1 MPDQAT
7 ALPRMQAAVCPAG
20 VRQMYL
26 SLCERRREREV
37 EAGAADT
44 AAHWLRGLLDAA
56 GPAPSTLPKGADAFA
71 AWSAVHHD
79 LVGIQ
84 YKQYLGQRKAGAP
97 RRFFSNKAH
106 ALFFLKGVAPT
117 KLVDGAWLFGLLKHW
132 EQGEMRPLITTYLEE
147 LGNGVPEKNHV
158 VLFQQLIDSHGC
170 AQWQGLPDEY
180 FVQGLIQ
187 LALAYNADQ
196 FLPELIGYNLG
207 YEQLP
212 LHLLITACELNE
224 LGIDPYYF
232 TLHVTVDNAGSG
244 HARKAWEA
252 LHKLTPQVG
261 NLAAFLRRVEAG
273 YRLNDLGVG
282 TEAVI
287 DAFDLHGELVG
298 ILRAKT
304 AVGKNMHSDYCKV
317 GGRSLN
323 DWMADPGQV
332 PALLTALE
340 AQGWF
345 TRGQAPE
352 DSRFWELIQGDR
364 AHMFGVFSAYEQQV
378 LHDWIATP
386 PHPQAAA
393 VLPRV
398 ASHRA
403 RQRAAGVNGVNGV
416 NGAFGG
422 RARQVRDSAE
432 RGIIRHRFPDGA
444 HGWESVSCELRLLE
458 AKLAA
463 AGSKQ
468 DAIAMLIARMSPASH
483 HSSAGL
489 MATRIFSRL
498 YN

>member
-1 MPDQAT
+1 
-7 ALPRMQAAVCPAG
+7 
-20 VRQMYL
+20 
-26 SLCERRREREV
+26 
-37 EAGAADT
+37 
-44 AAHWLRGLLDAA
+44 
-56 GPAPSTLPKGADAFA
+56 
-71 AWSAVHHD
+71 
-79 LVGIQ
+79 
-84 YKQYLGQRKAGAP
+84 
-97 RRFFSNKAH
+97 
-106 ALFFLKGVAPT
+106 
-117 KLVDGAWLFGLLKHW
+117 
-132 EQGEMRPLITTYLEE
+132 MRPLITTYLEE

-170 AQWQGLPDEY
+170 AQWQGLPEEY
-180 FVQGLIQ
+180 FMQGLIQ
-187 LALAYNADQ
+187 LALGYNADQ

-212 LHLLITACELNE
+212 LHLLITAYELNE

-252 LHKLTPQVG
+252 LHKLMPQVG
-261 NLAAFLRRVEAG
+261 DPAAFLRRVEAG

-282 TEAVI
+282 TETVI

-298 ILRAKT
+298 ILRAKA

-323 DWMADPGQV
+323 DWMTDPGQV

-345 TRGQAPE
+345 TRGQVPE
-352 DSRFWELIQGDR
+352 DSRFWALIQGDR

-386 PHPQAAA
+386 SHPQAAA

-403 RQRAAGVNGVNGV
+403 RQRAAGANGLNGVHGV

-422 RARQVRDSAE
+422 RARQVRDNGE
-432 RGIIRHRFPDGA
+432 RGIIRHRFPDGED
-444 HGWESVSCELRLLE
+444 GWESISCELRLLE

-463 AGSKQ
+463 ASSKQ
-468 DAIAMLIARMSPASH
+468 DAIAMLIALMSPASH

>member
-1 MPDQAT
+1 MPDQAS
-7 ALPRMQAAVCPAG
+7 ALPRSPSAAHPVTSWAATSAPPCTS
-20 VRQMYL
+20 VRRMYL
-26 SLCERRREREV
+26 GLSERNID
-37 EAGAADT
+37 AGAADA
-44 AAHWLRGLLDAA
+44 AAHWLLTRIDAA
-56 GPAPSTLPKGADAFA
+56 GPAPSTLPQGADGFA
-71 AWSAVHHD
+71 AWSAAHTEA
-79 LVGIQ
+79 VGAQ
-84 YKQYLGQRKAGAP
+84 YKQYLAGRKTGAP

-106 ALFFLKGVAPT
+106 ALYFLKGVAPT

-132 EQGEMRPLITTYLEE
+132 EKSAMRPLITTYLEE

-158 VLFQQLIDSHGC
+158 VLFQQLIDAHGC
-170 AQWQGLPDEY
+170 AAWQDLPDEY

-212 LHLLITACELNE
+212 LHLLITSYELNE

-232 TLHVTVDNAGSG
+232 TLHVTVDNADSG

-252 LHKLTPQVG
+252 LHKLTPQLG
-261 NLAAFLRRVEAG
+261 DSAAFMRRVEAG

-287 DAFDLHGELVG
+287 GSFDLYAELVG

-323 DWMADPGQV
+323 DWMADPDHV
-332 PALLTALE
+332 PALLAALE

-345 TRGQAPE
+345 TRGQPPE
-352 DSRFWELIQGDR
+352 DSRFWALIQGDH
-364 AHMFGVFSAYEQQV
+364 AQMFGVFSPYEQQV

-386 PHPQAAA
+386 PHPQAQAA
-393 VLPRV
+393 LPRV

-403 RQRAAGVNGVNGV
+403 MQRAAGGI
-416 NGAFGG
+416 NGA
-422 RARQVRDSAE
+422 ARRVRETAE
-432 RGIIRHRFPDGA
+432 RGIIRHRFPDDEHA
-444 HGWESVSCELRLLE
+444 WEAISCELRLLE

-463 AGSKQ
+463 SSSKEE
-468 DAIAMLIARMSPASH
+468 AIALLTALMSPASH

-489 MATRIFSRL
+489 MATRIFSKL
-498 YN
+498 FN

>member
-1 MPDQAT
+1 MAEQAT
-7 ALPRMQAAVCPAG
+7 ATTRATPRPPSGTPSAVRTPSA
-20 VRQMYL
+20 RQMYL
-26 SLCERRREREV
+26 ALSERDID
-37 EAGAADT
+37 AGAAD
-44 AAHWLRGLLDAA
+44 AAAQWLLRQIDAA
-56 GPAPSTLPKGADAFA
+56 GPAPATLPQGADGFQ
-71 AWSAVHHD
+71 AWSSAHHD
-79 LVGIQ
+79 AVGAQ
-84 YKQYLGQRKAGAP
+84 YKQYLAQRKAGAP
-97 RRFFSNKAH
+97 RRYFSNKAH
-106 ALFFLKGVAPT
+106 ALYFLKGVAPT

-132 EQGEMRPLITTYLEE
+132 EQGAMRPLITTYLEE

-158 VLFQQLIDSHGC
+158 VLFQQLIDAHGC

-212 LHLLITACELNE
+212 LHLLITSYELNE

-232 TLHVTVDNAGSG
+232 TLHVTVDNADSG

-261 NLAAFLRRVEAG
+261 DPAAFMRRVEAG

-287 DAFDLHGELVG
+287 DSFDLYGELVG
-298 ILRAKT
+298 IMRAKT

-323 DWMADPGQV
+323 DWMADPDHV
-332 PALLTALE
+332 PALLAALE

-345 TRGQAPE
+345 MRGQAPE
-352 DSRFWELIQGDR
+352 NSRFWALIQGDH
-364 AHMFGVFSAYEQQV
+364 AQMFGVFTPYEQQV

-386 PHPQAAA
+386 PHPQATAA
-393 VLPRV
+393 LPRV

-403 RQRAAGVNGVNGV
+403 MQRAAG
-416 NGAFGG
+416 AITATP
-422 RARQVRDSAE
+422 RRVRETAE
-432 RGIIRHRFPDGA
+432 RGIIRHRFPDDEHA
-444 HGWESVSCELRLLE
+444 WETIACELRLLE
-458 AKLAA
+458 AKLATSD
-463 AGSKQ
+463 SKEE
-468 DAIAMLIARMSPASH
+468 AIALLTALMSPASH

-489 MATRIFSRL
+489 MATRVFSKL
-498 YN
+498 FN

>member
-7 ALPRMQAAVCPAG
+7 AIPRVHAAIRPAG
-20 VRQMYL
+20 ARQVYL
-26 SLCERRREREV
+26 ALCEHPREA
-37 EAGAADT
+37 EAGAAET
-44 AAHWLRGLLDAA
+44 AARWLRGQLDAA
-56 GPAPSTLPKGADAFA
+56 APARSTLPRGAAAFA
-71 AWSAVHHD
+71 AWSAAHHE
-79 LVGIQ
+79 LVGAQ
-84 YKQYLGQRKAGAP
+84 YKQYLAQRKAGEP

-106 ALFFLKGVAPT
+106 ALYFLKGVAPT

-132 EQGEMRPLITTYLEE
+132 QQGAMRPLITTYLEE

-158 VLFQQLIDSHGC
+158 VLFQQLIDAHGC
-170 AQWQGLPDEY
+170 AQWQGLPEDF
-180 FVQGLIQ
+180 FVQGAIQ
-187 LALAYNADQ
+187 LVLAYNADR

-212 LHLLITACELNE
+212 LHLLITAYELNE

-232 TLHVTVDNAGSG
+232 TLHVTVDNADSG

-252 LHKLTPQVG
+252 LEKLTPQVG
-261 NLAAFLRRVEAG
+261 DPAAFMRRVEAG
-273 YRLNDLGVG
+273 YRLNDLGMG
-282 TEAVI
+282 TEVVI
-287 DAFDLHGELVG
+287 DSFDLHDELVG

-323 DWMADPGQV
+323 DWMVDPDQV

-352 DSRFWELIQGDR
+352 DSRFWALIQGDR

-386 PHPQAAA
+386 PHPQAAIN
-393 VLPRV
+393 LPRV

-403 RQRAAGVNGVNGV
+403 KQRAAG
-416 NGAFGG
+416 AIGG
-422 RARQVRDSAE
+422 RARQSRDNLD
-432 RGIIRHRFPDGA
+432 RGIIRHRFPDDEHA
-444 HGWESVSCELRLLE
+444 WESITCELRLLE

-463 AGSKQ
+463 ADSKEE
-468 DAIAMLIARMSPASH
+468 AVAMLIALMTPASH
-483 HSSAGL
+483 HSAAGL
-489 MATRIFSRL
+489 MATRVFSKL
-498 YN
+498 FN

>member
-1 MPDQAT
+1 MPEQAT
-7 ALPRMQAAVCPAG
+7 ARPRVTPRRPAAARTAS
-20 VRQMYL
+20 VRQLYL
-26 SLCERRREREV
+26 ALSEREI
-37 EAGAADT
+37 EAGAPD
-44 AAHWLRGLLDAA
+44 AAARWLLGQIDAA
-56 GPAPSTLPKGADAFA
+56 GPAPSTLPRDADGFQ
-71 AWSAVHHD
+71 AWASAHHD
-79 LVGIQ
+79 AVGAQ
-84 YKQYLGQRKAGAP
+84 YKQYLAQRKAGAP

-106 ALFFLKGVAPT
+106 ALYFLKGVAPT

-132 EQGEMRPLITTYLEE
+132 EHGAMRPLITTYLEE

-158 VLFQQLIDSHGC
+158 VLFQQLIDAHGC
-170 AQWQGLPDEY
+170 AQWQGLPEEY

-212 LHLLITACELNE
+212 LHLLITAYELNE

-232 TLHVTVDNAGSG
+232 TLHVTVDNADSG

-261 NLAAFLRRVEAG
+261 DNAAFMRRVEAG
-273 YRLNDLGVG
+273 YRLNDLGIG

-287 DAFDLHGELVG
+287 DSFDLYGELVG

-323 DWMADPGQV
+323 DWMADPDQV
-332 PALLTALE
+332 PALLAALE

-352 DSRFWELIQGDR
+352 DSRFWALIQGDH
-364 AHMFGVFSAYEQQV
+364 AQMFGVFTPYEQQV

-386 PHPQAAA
+386 PHPQATAA
-393 VLPRV
+393 LPRV

-403 RQRAAGVNGVNGV
+403 LQRAAG
-416 NGAFGG
+416 AITAAP
-422 RARQVRDSAE
+422 RRVRETAA
-432 RGIIRHRFPDGA
+432 RGIIRHRFPDDEHA
-444 HGWESVSCELRLLE
+444 WEAIACELRLLE

-463 AGSKQ
+463 SDSKEE
-468 DAIAMLIARMSPASH
+468 AIEMLAALMSPASH

-489 MATRIFSRL
+489 MATRVFSKL
-498 YN
+498 FN

>member
-1 MPDQAT
+1 MPNQAT
-7 ALPRMQAAVCPAG
+7 ATSRPTLHAQTAATGATKAG
-20 VRQMYL
+20 VRRMYL
-26 SLCERRREREV
+26 ALCERDI
-37 EAGAADT
+37 EAGAAEADT
-44 AAHWLRGLLDAA
+44 AAQWLRGQLDAA
-56 GPAPSTLPKGADAFA
+56 GPTRSTLPQGADAFA
-71 AWSAVHHD
+71 AWSVAHHD
-79 LVGIQ
+79 LVGVQ

-106 ALFFLKGVAPT
+106 ALYFLKGVAPT

-132 EQGEMRPLITTYLEE
+132 EQGAMRPLITTYLEE

-158 VLFQQLIDSHGC
+158 VLFQQLIDAHGC
-170 AQWQGLPDEY
+170 AQWQSLPEES

-212 LHLLITACELNE
+212 LHLLITAYELNE

-232 TLHVTVDNAGSG
+232 TLHVTVDNADSG

-261 NLAAFLRRVEAG
+261 DSAAFMRRVEAG
-273 YRLNDLGVG
+273 YRLNDLSVG

-287 DAFDLHGELVG
+287 ASFDLHAELVG
-298 ILRAKT
+298 ILGAKS

-323 DWMADPGQV
+323 DWMGDRGQMPG
-332 PALLTALE
+332 LLAALE

-352 DSRFWELIQGDR
+352 DSRFWALIQGDH
-364 AHMFGVFSAYEQQV
+364 AQMFGVFSAYEQQV

-386 PHPQAAA
+386 PHPWAAA

-403 RQRAAGVNGVNGV
+403 QQRAAG
-416 NGAFGG
+416 AIGG
-422 RARQVRDSAE
+422 TARRPRDRAE
-432 RGIIRHRFPDGA
+432 RGILRHRFPDDA
-444 HGWESVSCELRLLE
+444 HARETIDCELRLLE

-463 AGSKQ
+463 AGSKEE
-468 DAIAMLIARMSPASH
+468 AVAMLTALMSPAKH
-483 HSSAGL
+483 HSAAGL
-489 MATRIFSRL
+489 MATRVFSRL
-498 YN
+498 FN

>member
-1 MPDQAT
+1 MPDQAIAT
-7 ALPRMQAAVCPAG
+7 PRMQAAVRPAG

-26 SLCERRREREV
+26 ALCECER
-37 EAGAADT
+37 EAGATD
-44 AAHWLRGLLDAA
+44 AAARWLLGQLDAA
-56 GPAPSTLPKGADAFA
+56 GPARSILPHGADAFA
-71 AWSAVHHD
+71 AWSATHHD
-79 LVGIQ
+79 VVGAQ

-106 ALFFLKGVAPT
+106 ALYFLRGVAPT

-132 EQGEMRPLITTYLEE
+132 ERGAMHPLITTYLEE

-158 VLFQQLIDSHGC
+158 VLFQQLIDAHDC
-170 AQWQGLPDEY
+170 ARWQSLPEEF

-187 LALAYNADQ
+187 LALAYNADR

-212 LHLLITACELNE
+212 LHLLITGYELNE

-232 TLHVTVDNAGSG
+232 TLHVTVDNADSG

-261 NLAAFLRRVEAG
+261 DRAAFLRRVEAG

-287 DAFDLHGELVG
+287 DSFDLYGELVG
-298 ILRAKT
+298 ILGAKT

-323 DWMADPGQV
+323 DWMTDPGQV
-332 PALLTALE
+332 PALLAALE

-352 DSRFWELIQGDR
+352 DSRFWALIQGDH
-364 AHMFGVFSAYEQQV
+364 AQMFGVFSAYEQQV

-386 PHPQAAA
+386 PQPHTATA
-393 VLPRV
+393 LPRV

-403 RQRAAGVNGVNGV
+403 RQRTAGAIGTF
-416 NGAFGG
+416 GA
-422 RARQVRDSAE
+422 QVRKVRDTFD

-444 HGWESVSCELRLLE
+444 RGQESITCELRLLE

-463 AGSKQ
+463 ADSKEE
-468 DAIAMLIARMSPASH
+468 AIAMLIALMSPASH
-483 HSSAGL
+483 HSAAGL
-489 MATRIFSRL
+489 MATRVFSRL
-498 YN
+498 YG